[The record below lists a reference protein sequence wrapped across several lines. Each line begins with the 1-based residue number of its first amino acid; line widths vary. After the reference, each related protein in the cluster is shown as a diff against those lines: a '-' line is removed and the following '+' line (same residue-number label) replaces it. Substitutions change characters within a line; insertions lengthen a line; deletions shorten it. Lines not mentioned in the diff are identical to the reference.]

1 MWYVSISSLFL
12 SLSSSSRGGDVVID
26 GGKSS
31 FASLLRFD
39 RADLTTTRVRRK
51 RAELLL
57 ALMPFERAKGARA
70 AKEIVVIVLILLSTN
85 TLICIRVSICLRV
98 CVFKSEGQF

>member
-1 MWYVSISSLFL
+1 LRNTIRLFPPEETPCIWYVSISSLFL

-39 RADLTTTRVRRK
+39 RAADLTTTRVRRK

-70 AKEIVVIVLILLSTN
+70 AKEIVVIVLILLSR
-85 TLICIRVSICLRV
+85 C
-98 CVFKSEGQF
+98 

>member
-12 SLSSSSRGGDVVID
+12 SLSSSSRRGDVVID

-39 RADLTTTRVRRK
+39 RAADLTTTRVRRK
-51 RAELLL
+51 RAELLR
-57 ALMPFERAKGARA
+57 ADAFRTSKRSSRGERNRRHR
-70 AKEIVVIVLILLSTN
+70 SY
-85 TLICIRVSICLRV
+85 S
-98 CVFKSEGQF
+98 S

>member
-12 SLSSSSRGGDVVID
+12 SLSSSSRGGFDVVID

-39 RADLTTTRVRRK
+39 RAADLTTTRVRRK

-57 ALMPFERAKGARA
+57 ALMPFEQRAKGARA
-70 AKEIVVIVLILLSTN
+70 AKEIVVIVLILLSR
-85 TLICIRVSICLRV
+85 C
-98 CVFKSEGQF
+98 